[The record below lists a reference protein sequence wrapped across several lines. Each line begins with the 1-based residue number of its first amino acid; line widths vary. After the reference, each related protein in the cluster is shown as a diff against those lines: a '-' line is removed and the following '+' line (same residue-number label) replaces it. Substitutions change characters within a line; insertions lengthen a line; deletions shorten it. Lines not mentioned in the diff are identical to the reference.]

1 MNAQFDQLPPVDP
14 TIREQLA
21 RRSAGRLPDGL
32 VVDVFAALDSRP
44 PRRTI
49 WRFPRLAVASI
60 SVALIAILAVTI
72 AFSGTHTAPAASL
85 AGYPAERALTTAE
98 LAALM
103 AGPPLPVNTALVASA
118 TIDVRTDVC
127 PMNRY
132 QTQGVVEGMGSQ
144 VCVMTADVAV
154 QPMTLTG
161 TFAMRYLAPG
171 YLLLV
176 GALTPASTSGLAF
189 RVADDWPLAGK
200 TFLTQGWLY
209 YTGLTGNDPS
219 ACSQASPDANGTYSC
234 TISWMSDS
242 PNATAVH
249 DANGLPGPPNG
260 VPARSVGMTPD
271 VAEMDQI
278 TSGRASGT
286 FVVASVTG
294 PCPGAEPQDSRGCPA
309 WRVLAKVA
317 DIAAAA
323 PTSPPPPPPS
333 PTSTLAP
340 PATPIVQPSVPPS
353 LAPVGLLG
361 SGNRPLT
368 VAELASLVSADP
380 AGLVGRIAVVK
391 GPVPLDACPV
401 PTTSRPTC
409 VGVDFGSGT
418 SEGNFAVR
426 IRQQGILSLVGG
438 PINVRSDGFVWSL
451 PQFLSSLPKLTDPL
465 VGQSRLYI
473 VDAWLD
479 YANDCDTPDSQ
490 PPCVFSVLT
499 AKEISWMHMRSL
511 FPLEEPN
518 YWVQPND
525 ASLVFGPQV
534 HSVQAIHGLYL
545 VDGGSS
551 TILARLEPA
560 VLP

>member
-1 MNAQFDQLPPVDP
+1 MNAQLPPIDSK
-14 TIREQLA
+14 IREHLA

-49 WRFPRLAVASI
+49 WRVPRLAVASI
-60 SVALIAILAVTI
+60 SLAIVAVLAVTI
-72 AFSGTHTAPAASL
+72 AFSASRPAPAATTPSL
-85 AGYPAERALTTAE
+85 NGYPAERALTTPE
-98 LAALM
+98 LALLM
-103 AGPPLPVNTALVASA
+103 AGPALPVNTAFVASV
-118 TIDVRTDVC
+118 TIDVRNDVC

-209 YTGLTGNDPS
+209 YTGLIGNDPS
-219 ACSQASPDANGTYSC
+219 VCSQASPDTNGTYSC
-234 TISWMSDS
+234 TVSWMSDS

-271 VAEMDQI
+271 VADMDQI
-278 TSGRASGT
+278 TSGRTSGI

-317 DIAAAA
+317 DITLPAPNRSAASDA
-323 PTSPPPPPPS
+323 PT
-333 PTSTLAP
+333 TAP
-340 PATPIVQPSVPPS
+340 PASPIASPLARIAVAPTGLIGPNNRALTP
-353 LAPVGLLG
+353 
-361 SGNRPLT
+361 
-368 VAELASLVSADP
+368 AELSALIAADP
-380 AGLVGRIAVVK
+380 NNLAGRYVIDMRVTCDGVDCSGLPPKAIADQIQPGSIGLVG
-391 GPVPLDACPV
+391 PVDLRPDGGLVWTV
-401 PTTSRPTC
+401 PQSLN
-409 VGVDFGSGT
+409 GF
-418 SEGNFAVR
+418 
-426 IRQQGILSLVGG
+426 QGRFI
-438 PINVRSDGFVWSL
+438 F
-451 PQFLSSLPKLTDPL
+451 
-465 VGQSRLYI
+465 I
-473 VDAWLD
+473 VDAWIGGGGLGD
-479 YANDCDTPDSQ
+479 ACDILGQ
-490 PPCVFSVLT
+490 PCDRSTRLGSGPNARELT
-499 AKEISWMHMRSL
+499 AQPGAISQFAPPNTPVGSAVRGL
-511 FPLEEPN
+511 FLVSRVDNGKVCGMAPL
-518 YWVQPND
+518 
-525 ASLVFGPQV
+525 AS
-534 HSVQAIHGLYL
+534 
-545 VDGGSS
+545 DGQCSAQIE
-551 TILARLEPA
+551 ILARLEPA

>member
-32 VVDVFAALDSRP
+32 AVDVFAALDSRP

-60 SVALIAILAVTI
+60 SVDLIAILAVTI

-98 LAALM
+98 LASLM
-103 AGPPLPVNTALVASA
+103 AGPALPLNAALVASV

-278 TSGRASGT
+278 TSGRASGI
-286 FVVASVTG
+286 FVVATVTEQ
-294 PCPGAEPQDSRGCPA
+294 CPNASPRNILGCTS
-309 WRVLAKVA
+309 WHVLAKVA
-317 DIAAAA
+317 DISMPAPNRSAASDA
-323 PTSPPPPPPS
+323 PT
-333 PTSTLAP
+333 TVP
-340 PATPIVQPSVPPS
+340 PATPIASPSAGIAV
-353 LAPVGLLG
+353 APTGLIG
-361 SGNRPLT
+361 PNSRALT
-368 VAELASLVSADP
+368 PAELSA
-380 AGLVGRIAVVK
+380 LIA
-391 GPVPLDACPV
+391 A
-401 PTTSRPTC
+401 
-409 VGVDFGSGT
+409 
-418 SEGNFAVR
+418 
-426 IRQQGILSLVGG
+426 
-438 PINVRSDGFVWSL
+438 
-451 PQFLSSLPKLTDPL
+451 
-465 VGQSRLYI
+465 
-473 VDAWLD
+473 
-479 YANDCDTPDSQ
+479 
-490 PPCVFSVLT
+490 
-499 AKEISWMHMRSL
+499 
-511 FPLEEPN
+511 
-518 YWVQPND
+518 
-525 ASLVFGPQV
+525 
-534 HSVQAIHGLYL
+534 
-545 VDGGSS
+545 
-551 TILARLEPA
+551 
-560 VLP
+560 